1 MLCRDLPGLA
11 DGFVADGSRGDCA
24 AARPQTLIR
33 KSSQEMMS
41 LSARRLSPGGVT
53 LLVSTLYI
61 GFLLNAA
68 VLWRRALSFPE
79 GTPGWIQAGM
89 TLGEVLLLLSLTG
102 LVLSLAALAGRWTWR
117 TASSLLLLVS
127 AVCAYYMTRF
137 NVVIGFGVLNAVFTL
152 DHDMSAEVVGWWTAV
167 WIALFGLLPLLWLWR
182 RPAPTSLRQALGRP
196 GQRAAW
202 LMLFLLLGA
211 GFMVGHRLHV
221 WTADAMVR
229 QGEETVLRPS
239 GSVAY
244 AYVPT
249 NWIAGVGL
257 LASNAWQES
266 RASARLVDPGRKFQ
280 YTPATDLSDLVVVF
294 VIGETARHDRFGL
307 LGHDRPTTPRLAA
320 TPHVAGFAGRS
331 CDTATKLSLA
341 CMFVR
346 PEGMVTPE
354 DLGPDQILEDK
365 VFAVHKRLGFH
376 IELFAMQ
383 GEAGFYNRVHAQSY
397 KLKEMISAQSENAG
411 RAMDDLMLLPEVT
424 SALQRNDARAR
435 PGRPP
440 GPLLLLLHTKGSH
453 YLYTRRY
460 PREFAR
466 FQPEC
471 MSTDEACTRETLMN
485 SFDNSI
491 LFTDHVLAETI
502 ERLRDRKALLV
513 YSSDHGES
521 IDDNSHFHATPRRV
535 APPEQRQ
542 VPLIFWASDRFLADP
557 VLAQGYRKLE
567 ARAAGPLRQQGTG
580 HHNLFAS
587 LLGCIGVKSPDGGI
601 TAAHNLCD

>member
-1 MLCRDLPGLA
+1 MIRA
-11 DGFVADGSRGDCA
+11 ISRH
-24 AARPQTLIR
+24 L
-33 KSSQEMMS
+33 SSR
-41 LSARRLSPGGVT
+41 AVT
-53 LLVSTLYI
+53 LLASTFYI
-61 GFLLNAA
+61 GLLLNAA
-68 VLWRRALSFPE
+68 VIWRRAEAFPP
-79 GTPGWIQAGM
+79 GTPGWVQAGM
-89 TLGEVLLLLSLTG
+89 TVAEVLLLLSLTG
-102 LVLSLAALAGRWTWR
+102 LLLSVAALAGRWSWR
-117 TASSLLLLVS
+117 LVTSTMLLAS

-137 NVVIGFGVLNAVFTL
+137 NVVIGYGVLNAVFTT
-152 DHDMSAEVVGWWTAV
+152 DHEMSGEVVGLWMGGWCL
-167 WIALFGLLPLLWLWR
+167 LFGVLPLVWLWR
-182 RPAPTSLRQALGRP
+182 RESPCS
-196 GQRAAW
+196 
-202 LMLFLLLGA
+202 LLGA
-211 GFMVGHRLHV
+211 LGQRSRLGAWAGVFVLLGLGFLIGQKLHV
-221 WTADAMVR
+221 WTGEAMA
-229 QGEETVLRPS
+229 QAGDETVLRPS

-249 NWIAGVGL
+249 NWIVGAGL
-257 LASNAWQES
+257 LASNAWQE
-266 RASARLVDPGRKFQ
+266 RINQARLVDPGRKFQ
-280 YTPATDLSDLVVVF
+280 YIPGTDLSDLVVVF
-294 VIGETARHDRFGL
+294 VIGETARHDRFGM

-320 TPHVAGFAGRS
+320 TPHVAGFAARS

-346 PEGMVTPE
+346 PEGLESPT
-354 DLGPDQILEDK
+354 DLGPDRIFEDK
-365 VFAVHKRLGFH
+365 VFAVYKRLGFH
-376 IELFAMQ
+376 TELFAMQ
-383 GEAGFYNRVHAQSY
+383 GEAGFYNRVHARSY
-397 KLKEMISAQSENAG
+397 KLKEMISAQPENAG
-411 RAMDDLMLLPEVT
+411 RPVDDLMLLPEVT
-424 SALQRNDARAR
+424 AALQRNEARAR
-435 PGRPP
+435 DGKAP
-440 GPLLLLLHTKGSH
+440 GPVLLLLHTKGSH

-466 FQPEC
+466 WQPEC
-471 MSTDEACTRETLMN
+471 MSTDEACSRETLLN

-502 ERLRDRKALLV
+502 ERLRTRKALLV

-587 LLGCIGVKSPDGGI
+587 MLGCIGVKSPDGGV